1 MTARVR
7 TRILVCEDH
16 ELVRAGYVT
25 ILSAQPDFE
34 IVGEAGNGIEAV
46 ALAERLAPDLVIM
59 DIRMPLLDGIE
70 ATRRLAGPG
79 SAAELKILVVT
90 TFNLDQYVFE
100 ALRAGAS
107 GFLVKDSPPADLI
120 AAVRTIASGN
130 ALLAPEVTR
139 RLIGRFG
146 ERIKHSTGH
155 AGKIR
160 EVAELLTDRERE
172 VLRLVAA
179 GMSNAEIAA
188 ALFIGIETVKTYVS
202 RILAKLH
209 LRDRVQAVVLA
220 YKIGLVTADDQP

>member
-1 MTARVR
+1 MTAPI
-7 TRILVCEDH
+7 RILVCEDH

-34 IVGEAGNGIEAV
+34 VVGEAGNGIEAV
-46 ALAERLAPDLVIM
+46 ALAERLTPDLVIM

-70 ATRRLAGPG
+70 ATRRLAGPE
-79 SAAELKILVVT
+79 SAAGLKVLVVT

-107 GFLVKDSPPADLI
+107 GFLVKDAPPTDLI

-146 ERIKHSTGH
+146 ERIRQSSTG
-155 AGKIR
+155 AGKMR
-160 EVAELLTDRERE
+160 EVVELLTDRERE
-172 VLRLVAA
+172 VLKLLAA

-202 RILAKLH
+202 RILSKLQ
-209 LRDRVQAVVLA
+209 LRDRVQAVVYA
-220 YKIGLVTADDQP
+220 YRIGLVSADDHP